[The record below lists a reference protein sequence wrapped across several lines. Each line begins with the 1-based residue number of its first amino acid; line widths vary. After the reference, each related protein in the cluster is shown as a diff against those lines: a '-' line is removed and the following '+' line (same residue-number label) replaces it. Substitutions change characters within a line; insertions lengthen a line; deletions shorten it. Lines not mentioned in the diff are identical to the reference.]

1 MNLETICARNNV
13 TNLPV
18 ELQADANGVLQ
29 VNNIGGGGTGGSVSV
44 SNFPATQPV
53 SGNVTATISG
63 TPSVS
68 ATVNNF
74 PSSQAVT
81 NAGTFA
87 VQNTAA
93 IPAGS
98 NLIGSVTSQAA
109 SGSITMSNSSVGAT
123 SATLLAASSASK
135 MLTIQ
140 NTSASN
146 TLYVSTT
153 SPATSTNG
161 IAIGAGVGYQ
171 FPYIPTNALYCL
183 GSAASTTY
191 TIWYA

>member
-68 ATVNNF
+68 ATVSNF

-81 NAGTFA
+81 LPASSTSSVTTFTSTSSAQVLAANSSRKGIVLYNQGGGSVFVLLGTGTASATNFSVGLGTSDTVTITGWTGAVQGIFTSAGTL
-87 VQNTAA
+87 N
-93 IPAGS
+93 
-98 NLIGSVTSQAA
+98 
-109 SGSITMSNSSVGAT
+109 ITELS
-123 SATLLAASSASK
+123 
-135 MLTIQ
+135 
-140 NTSASN
+140 
-146 TLYVSTT
+146 
-153 SPATSTNG
+153 
-161 IAIGAGVGYQ
+161 
-171 FPYIPTNALYCL
+171 
-183 GSAASTTY
+183 
-191 TIWYA
+191 